1 MHAVVMAG
9 GTPGP
14 DDPLYA
20 ACNGR
25 PKALLDIAGKPMA
38 QWVLDAL
45 GRARQV
51 ENVVIVGL
59 GPESGLTCLKPT
71 TFMPDQGGLI
81 NNTLAGIRRV
91 RESDPGSALVLL
103 ASSDIPGI
111 TGEMVDW
118 RVDVGNQADAD
129 FDYVAVDR
137 KVMEARYPGSHR
149 SYVKI
154 RGYELCGGDLNVA
167 RASLEANQGL
177 WDRLVASRKSALKQA
192 ALLGYDTLFLVL
204 TRQMTLPLA
213 ERLVSRRLGLE
224 TRVHLAPYAELAMD
238 VDKPHQLQILR
249 EDLALP
255 ARPTS

>member
-14 DDPLYA
+14 DDPLNV

-25 PKALLDIAGKPMA
+25 PKALLDLAGKPMA

-81 NNTLAGIRRV
+81 NNALAGIRRV

-118 RVDVGNQADAD
+118 RVDVGIHADAD

-204 TRQMTLPLA
+204 TRQMTFPLA
-213 ERLVSRRLGLE
+213 ERLVSRRLGLK
-224 TRVHLAPYAELAMD
+224 TRLHLAPYAELAMD

-249 EDLALP
+249 DDLARP